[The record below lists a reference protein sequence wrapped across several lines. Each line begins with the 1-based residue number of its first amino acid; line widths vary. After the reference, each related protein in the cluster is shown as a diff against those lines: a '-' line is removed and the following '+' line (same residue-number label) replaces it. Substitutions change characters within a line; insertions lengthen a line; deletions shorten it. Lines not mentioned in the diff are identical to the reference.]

1 MKGLLKQTQRY
12 GVVIALVIAV
22 AVIVAVGGQQSIDEA
37 FGVLVD
43 FMAGILLWSP
53 PLPYIEKLP
62 LIVIVLFGG
71 AVFFTF
77 RFGFINVRAFK
88 HAIDVTIGKYD
99 NPDDPGEVSHF
110 QALSSA
116 LSATVGLGNIAG
128 VAIAVSVG
136 GPGAVFWM
144 MATAVFGMASKFT
157 ECTLGQMYRRVDA
170 KGDVRGG
177 PMVYLRD
184 GIEEVLPSWKW
195 LGVGLSVLFA
205 ILCIGA
211 SFGGGNMFQAN
222 QAFKASQNL
231 MPFLAGES
239 SKGEVR
245 LTSDQPIDIEIP
257 AQQVRFKTREEVS
270 YYSPKTDKALDK
282 DDWNKV
288 EEKYVTT
295 VPVTAQSD
303 EGIWSL
309 GEEGVATLEKLT
321 DREDGLKT
329 WAPLGSVSVEGLE
342 KDEDADH
349 GRMTLSV
356 SAETLAAEEEA
367 RAEAEEQLETA
378 ETDEEKAEARAAMN
392 KDSLKID
399 FADEKLRLRVA
410 HSGGNAP
417 YYPATTVEVSKD
429 DWEQTDD
436 EYATYVAVRS
446 AGESAELD
454 LDPGLLRTMEVA
466 AIEGRQ
472 IQGWHPV
479 ANVEA
484 LNQESITGGK
494 DNTTAGLIFGL
505 VMAFLVGIVII
516 GGIKSIAKVAEK
528 IVPAMCVMYVVTGIA
543 VVILNLD
550 MLGEA
555 VMVIFNSAFSLEAGF
570 GALMGVIATGVTRAA
585 FSSEAGIGSAAIAH
599 SAAKTGEPVREG
611 VVALLE
617 PFIDTIVVCF
627 ITGIVIVISG
637 AYNDPTAIGME
648 GVQLTAR
655 AFGEEFGWFPYVLSG
670 AVFLFAYSTMISWSY
685 YGERCWTELF
695 GAEQSMVYRIIFLM
709 FIVLGCVSS
718 LNNVLT
724 FSDFMIL
731 SMAFPNIIG
740 LVILSNKVAG
750 KLKDYWTSYKN
761 DEFEVYK

>member
-1 MKGLLKQTQRY
+1 MKRVLKQTQRY

-37 FGVLVD
+37 FGHLVD

-53 PLPYIEKLP
+53 PIPYVEKLP

-77 RFGFINVRAFK
+77 RFGFINIRAFK

-136 GPGAVFWM
+136 GPGAIFWM

-184 GIEEVLPSWKW
+184 GIAEVLPSWKW

-231 MPFLAGES
+231 MPFLAGDS
-239 SKGEVR
+239 SRGEVR
-245 LTSDQPIDIEIP
+245 LTSDEPIDIEIP

-270 YYSPKTDKALDK
+270 YYSPKTDEVLAK
-282 DDWNKV
+282 DDWKEL
-288 EEKYVTT
+288 EEQYVTT
-295 VPVTAQSD
+295 IPVASQD
-303 EGIWSL
+303 EEGIWSL
-309 GEEGVATLEKLT
+309 GEDGTAMLEVLEQR
-321 DREDGLKT
+321 DDGLT
-329 WAPLGSVSVEGLE
+329 AWAPVSGVSVEGLE
-342 KDEDADH
+342 KAEGAEH
-349 GRMTLSV
+349 GRVTLSV
-356 SAETLAAEEEA
+356 PVPEEA
-367 RAEAEEQLETA
+367 PEP
-378 ETDEEKAEARAAMN
+378 DEETGELP
-392 KDSLKID
+392 KDDRIID
-399 FADEKLRLRVA
+399 FADENIRLRVA

-417 YYPATTVEVSKD
+417 YYPATTLKVSQD
-429 DWEQTDD
+429 DWESDNGSYKA
-436 EYATYVAVRS
+436 YADVRS
-446 AGESAELD
+446 AGESAQFD

-472 IQGWHPV
+472 ITGWHPV
-479 ANVEA
+479 GNVEA
-484 LNQESITGGK
+484 LNQESISGGR

-528 IVPAMCVMYVVTGIA
+528 IVPAMCVMYVVTGIL
-543 VVILNLD
+543 VVILNYEL
-550 MLGEA
+550 LPEA
-555 VMVIFNSAFSLEAGF
+555 VGIIFNQAFSLEAGL
-570 GALMGVIATGVTRAA
+570 GALMGIIATGVTRAA

-599 SAAKTGEPVREG
+599 SAAKTAEPVREG
-611 VVALLE
+611 IVALLE

-648 GVQLTAR
+648 GVQLTSR
-655 AFGEEFGWFPYVLSG
+655 AFGSEFGWFPYVLSG

-718 LNNVLT
+718 LDNVLT

-740 LVILSNKVAG
+740 LVILSNLVARR
-750 KLKDYWTSYKN
+750 LKDYWTSYKN
-761 DEFEVYK
+761 DEFELYE

>member
-1 MKGLLKQTQRY
+1 MKGVLKQTQRY
-12 GVVIALVIAV
+12 GVVIALVVFIGIVV
-22 AVIVAVGGQQSIDEA
+22 ALGGQDTIDKG
-37 FGVLVD
+37 FGYLVD
-43 FMAGILLWSP
+43 AMGTLLLYNVP
-53 PLPYIEKLP
+53 IPYVEELPF
-62 LIVIVLFGG
+62 IVIVLFGG

-77 RFGFINVRAFK
+77 RFGFINIRAFK

-136 GPGAVFWM
+136 GPGAIFWM
-144 MATAVFGMASKFT
+144 MATALFGMASKFT

-184 GIEEVLPSWKW
+184 GLEEVSEKLKW
-195 LGVGLSVLFA
+195 PGVFLSVLFA

-222 QAFKASQNL
+222 QAFSASQKL

-239 SKGEVR
+239 STGDVQ
-245 LTSDQPIDIEIP
+245 LTADEALEIEIP

-270 YYSPKTDKALDK
+270 FYTPRSDQPVEES
-282 DDWNKV
+282 DWN
-288 EEKYVTT
+288 ETEDAFVTT
-295 VPVTAQSD
+295 IPVDAQKD

-309 GEEGVATLEKLT
+309 GEEGTATFEVLQQR
-321 DREDGLKT
+321 DDGLSA
-329 WAPLGSVSVEGLE
+329 WAPVPKVSVVGLE
-342 KDEDADH
+342 KAEDGDY
-349 GRMTLSV
+349 GKVTLSI
-356 SAETLAAEEEA
+356 SKEDDGEKQTLALDD
-367 RAEAEEQLETA
+367 EQ
-378 ETDEEKAEARAAMN
+378 M
-392 KDSLKID
+392 
-399 FADEKLRLRVA
+399 RLRVA
-410 HSGGNAP
+410 HSGGNDP
-417 YYPATTVEVSKD
+417 YYPATTLKVRKD
-429 DWEQTDD
+429 DWED
-436 EYATYVAVRS
+436 EGGEYTTYVTVRS
-446 AGESAELD
+446 AGQSQAFD

-472 IQGWHPV
+472 ITGWHPV
-479 ANVEA
+479 GNVEA
-484 LNQESITGGK
+484 LNQEGISGGK

-528 IVPAMCVMYVVTGIA
+528 IVPAMCIMYVVTGIL
-543 VVILNLD
+543 VVILNWD
-550 MLGEA
+550 MLPEA
-555 VMVIFNSAFSLEAGF
+555 VGVIFNQAFSLEAGF
-570 GALMGVIATGVTRAA
+570 GGLMGVIATGVTRAA

-611 VVALLE
+611 IVALLE

-648 GVQLTAR
+648 GVQLTSR

-761 DEFEVYK
+761 DEFEIYE

>member
-1 MKGLLKQTQRY
+1 MNLLKLTQKY
-12 GVVIALVIAV
+12 AAIVVIIL
-22 AVIVAVGGQQSIDEA
+22 AVGVLAAFAGAGGGPIINRA
-37 FGVLVD
+37 FGYIVEV
-43 FMAGILLWSP
+43 MAA
-53 PLPYIEKLP
+53 
-62 LIVIVLFGG
+62 VLFFKIPFVEMPLVVAWLFLG
-71 AVFFTF
+71 AVFFTLRF
-77 RFGFINVRAFK
+77 RFINIRGFFHGINVLR
-88 HAIDVTIGKYD
+88 GKYD

-136 GPGAVFWM
+136 GPGAIFWM

-195 LGVGLSVLFA
+195 LGVSLSVLFA

-222 QAFKASQNL
+222 QAFNASQKL

-239 SKGEVR
+239 SEGEVQ

-270 YYSPKTDKALDK
+270 YYSPKTDEAIGE

-288 EEKYVTT
+288 EGKRVTT
-295 VPVTAQSD
+295 VPVAAQGD
-303 EGIWSL
+303 EGIWEI
-309 GEEGVATLEKLT
+309 GEEGVATLERLT
-321 DREDGLKT
+321 DRDDGMKT
-329 WAPLGSVSVEGLE
+329 WAPVSSVAVEGLE
-342 KDEDADH
+342 KSDDGDQ
-349 GRMTLSV
+349 GRVTLSV
-356 SAETLAAEEEA
+356 SEETLDDEAEARVAARETLDSGADEEAKKEA
-367 RAEAEEQLETA
+367 RATLEKNSLEIDLA
-378 ETDEEKAEARAAMN
+378 NET
-392 KDSLKID
+392 
-399 FADEKLRLRVA
+399 LRLRVA

-417 YYPATTVEVSKD
+417 YYPTTTLQVNKD
-429 DWEQTDD
+429 DWEKDGD
-436 EYATYVAVRS
+436 EYTTYVDVRS
-446 AGESAELD
+446 AGQTPDLD
-454 LDPGLLRTMEVA
+454 LNPGLLRTMEVA

-472 IQGWHPV
+472 ITGWHPV

-484 LNQESITGGK
+484 LNQESISGGK

-543 VVILNLD
+543 VVILNID

-555 VMVIFNSAFSLEAGF
+555 VMVIFNSAFSLEAGL

-611 VVALLE
+611 IVALLE

-695 GAEQSMVYRIIFLM
+695 GAEQSMVYRIIFLF
-709 FIVLGCVSS
+709 FIVLGCISS

-761 DEFEVYK
+761 DEFEVYE